1 VQLKLKRTYSGGM
14 EKSAA
19 IVGKSV
25 AIFAGISEGSSED
38 RDLRY
43 KFSPASI

>member
-1 VQLKLKRTYSGGM
+1 MQLKLKKTYSGGS

-25 AIFAGISEGSSED
+25 AIFAGISEGLSED

-43 KFSPASI
+43 NFSPASI